1 MIAAGLEPPSRLLVH
16 SHWTVD
22 DEKMS
27 KSKKNVVDPTK
38 VAKKYTYEGLRYF
51 LLREGVPHSDGSR
64 IFDLTVFYCLCF
76 NILPKIFFF
85 CTDYSDVKATRIIN
99 AELVNTLGN
108 LLSRVCAKAINRH
121 QIVPSP
127 NENGLSQLKKFE
139 CTEKL
144 LEKLQNLRE
153 VCETHFDSYNFYLGI
168 DEIVATLHM
177 TNGMVQE
184 LQPWQLAKLPE
195 AADELNAVLSLVFE
209 SLRINAILLQ
219 PVVPEMAT
227 RILDKINIDMNQR
240 SWNDAELRFGCEQS
254 ERSLNGETSI
264 LMQRIN

>member
-1 MIAAGLEPPSRLLVH
+1 M
-16 SHWTVD
+16 
-22 DEKMS
+22 
-27 KSKKNVVDPTK
+27 
-38 VAKKYTYEGLRYF
+38 
-51 LLREGVPHSDGSR
+51 
-64 IFDLTVFYCLCF
+64 
-76 NILPKIFFF
+76 
-85 CTDYSDVKATRIIN
+85 
-99 AELVNTLGN
+99 
-108 LLSRVCAKAINRH
+108 
-121 QIVPSP
+121 
-127 NENGLSQLKKFE
+127 
-139 CTEKL
+139 
-144 LEKLQNLRE
+144 EKLQNLRE